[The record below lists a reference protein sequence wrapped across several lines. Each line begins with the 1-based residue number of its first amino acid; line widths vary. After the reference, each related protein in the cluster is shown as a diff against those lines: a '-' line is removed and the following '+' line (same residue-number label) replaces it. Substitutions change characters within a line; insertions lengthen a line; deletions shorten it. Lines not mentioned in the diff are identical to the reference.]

1 MERTPENLARMPV
14 TSNLR
19 GMDTAENSLPTLA
32 SLNSGQKRL
41 LAWTLAFGGIT
52 GLWRIAQTFW
62 PSTGL
67 AVAGTVTYA
76 VAIVSLL
83 HFLNSIPRYRPALP
97 WCAGAAVGALLN
109 FVVMAAN
116 GGYMPA
122 VGLTEPQ
129 GLHAPMDGARLAI
142 LADWIMGAISPGD
155 VLLIAC
161 GVAIVVVL
169 VRQWRRR
176 AA

>member
-19 GMDTAENSLPTLA
+19 GMDTAENTLPTFA
-32 SLNSGQKRL
+32 SLSSRQKRL
-41 LAWTLAFGGIT
+41 LGWTLAFGGMT

-67 AVAGTVTYA
+67 AVVGIITYTL
-76 VAIVSLL
+76 AIVSLL

-97 WCAGAAVGALLN
+97 WVAGAAVGALLN

-142 LADWIMGAISPGD
+142 LADWIWRGISPGD
-155 VLLIAC
+155 VLLIVC
-161 GVAIVVVL
+161 GVGILVTL

-176 AA
+176 TG